1 MRSGALK
8 QFMLKKV
15 VKKWS
20 KEAQES
26 TPKKADSESN
36 YVNPEVL
43 KEETVKKIHRMDK
56 LRCELLK
63 DTMSKLV

>member
-1 MRSGALK
+1 MRQGALK

-20 KEAQES
+20 KEAQEC

-36 YVNPEVL
+36 SVKHEVF

-56 LRCELLK
+56 LRCDLLK
-63 DTMSKLV
+63 DTLSKLV